1 MIYYGNQYAHIL
13 TMDNK
18 LFIPLVLGTNRSG
31 NNTAKAA
38 RWLFAELGKRPEIE
52 TRLFDVRDFDMP
64 HDDYGQAL
72 KDRFPDYRDAVVRS
86 DGLVLVMPE
95 YNHGMPGSLKSV
107 LDLLLPEY
115 KHKAVGLVGVSMGPW
130 GGVRVI
136 ENAVP
141 VAREL
146 GLIVTARDLHFP
158 AVQNIFTADGAIQP
172 AYAEAYA
179 EQTREFL
186 DELVW
191 MARTLRWGRGN
202 LAAA

>member
-1 MIYYGNQYAHIL
+1 MNE
-13 TMDNK
+13 K
-18 LFIPLVLGTNRSG
+18 LFIPLILGTNRSG

-38 RWLFAELGKRPEIE
+38 RWLLGELGKRPDIE
-52 TRLFDVRDFDMP
+52 SRLFDVRDFDMP

-72 KDRFPDYRDAVVRS
+72 KGRFPEYRDAVTRA
-86 DGLVLVMPE
+86 DALILVMPE

-115 KHKAVGLVGVSMGPW
+115 KRKAVGLVGVSMGPW

-141 VAREL
+141 VMREL
-146 GLIVTARDLHFP
+146 GLVVCARDLHFP
-158 AVQNIFTADGAIQP
+158 AVQNIFAADGAMQP
-172 AYAEAYA
+172 AYTGAYA
-179 EQTREFL
+179 EKVRDFL

-191 MARTLRWGRGN
+191 MARALRLGRGN
-202 LAAA
+202 L